1 MTAKDQRRAERL
13 PRVRRG
19 DPITA
24 RLFNRLSVGI
34 NTALGLNPPRS
45 LKVRSTDEQ
54 VNELMQPEN
63 TGVMLICYEEQSRV
77 SSTVRVYQDGDPSS
91 DNWVDVERIDQ
102 ITFIRTNGDTLVLVF
117 DND

>member
-19 DPITA
+19 DLITA
-24 RLFNRLSVGI
+24 RLFNRVSSAV

-54 VNELMQPEN
+54 INELMQPEN
-63 TGVMLICYEEQSRV
+63 TGVLLICYEEQSRV
-77 SSTVRVYQDGDPSS
+77 TSTVRVYQDNNTSS

-102 ITFIRTNGDTLVLVF
+102 ITFIRTNGDTLVLVL